1 MTRSRPRKG
10 QGHGRAETERV
21 GREQGRRPLHHHL
34 HRRKQDQVTR
44 TFPEMDLETLKNLMR

>member
-10 QGHGRAETERV
+10 QGHGRAEAERV
-21 GREQGRRPLHHHL
+21 GGEQGRRPLHHHL

-44 TFPEMDLETLKNLMR
+44 TFPETDLETLKH